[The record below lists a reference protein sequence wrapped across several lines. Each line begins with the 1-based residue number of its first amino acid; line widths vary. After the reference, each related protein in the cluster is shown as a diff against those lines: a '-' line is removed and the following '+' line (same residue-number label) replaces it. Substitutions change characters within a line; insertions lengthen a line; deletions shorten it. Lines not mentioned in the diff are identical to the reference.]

1 MRSYKNLYLTP
12 VLFCLLLFSCRE
24 TTGESS
30 GENIKQVS
38 NEKDVQL
45 EELTVNQYNN
55 NGVKKNSPAYA
66 YSSTMTEVTLSDN
79 ATGYAFSNTSLAA
92 SPENDKVYTENKII
106 KTADLNVEVKEIKK
120 ATEEINKIIN
130 HYKGYIG
137 QLTENNKNYILNT
150 TMTIRVPHAGFD
162 SLVANIL
169 NVGIYVHRKEVKAN
183 DVTEEYI
190 DVASRLK
197 TKREVEKRYLQILKQ
212 AKSVN
217 DILNVERQLSY
228 IREEIEAKEG
238 RLKYLNDQVS
248 YSSVQLEIFQQK
260 EFEAIPVVEAGFFS
274 KTATAF
280 TSGWKNL
287 LNFIVGIFQIWPFMI
302 VLAIAALILRRVL
315 KAKALKDKAL

>member
-1 MRSYKNLYLTP
+1 MRSCKNIYLTP
-12 VLFCLLLFSCRE
+12 ALCCLLLFSCRE

-30 GENIKQVS
+30 GEGIKQVG
-38 NEKDVQL
+38 NEKEVQL
-45 EELTVNQYNN
+45 KDLAVNEQTNQD
-55 NGVKKNSPAYA
+55 VKKNSPTYA
-66 YSSTMTEVTLSDN
+66 HSSGITEVTISDN

-92 SPENDKVYTENKII
+92 APANDKLYTENKII
-106 KTADLNVEVKEIKK
+106 KTADLNVEVKDIKK
-120 ATEEINKIIN
+120 ATEEINKIISK
-130 HYKGYIG
+130 YKGYIG
-137 QLTENNKNYILNT
+137 QLTENNNHYLLNT
-150 TMTIRVPHAGFD
+150 TMTIRVPNTGFD

-212 AKSVN
+212 AKNVD

-248 YSSVQLEIFQQK
+248 YSSIQLEIFQQK
-260 EFEAIPVVEAGFFS
+260 EFEPIPVVEAGFFS

-287 LNFIVGIFQIWPFMI
+287 LNFIVGVFQIWPFMI
-302 VLAIAALILRRVL
+302 VLVIAALILRRVL
-315 KAKALKDKAL
+315 KAKTLKDKAL